1 MIMKIDGEDLHDTN
15 PFLLL
20 AKGIPDSKEHLN
32 LETLVLI
39 GAEFKD
45 GKPGFYLLSSR
56 HTDEF
61 RAHGEDLLDPLCK
74 LAGADPVKLNQ

>member
-1 MIMKIDGEDLHDTN
+1 MVMKIEGEDLHDKN
-15 PFLLL
+15 PFQLL
-20 AKGIPDSKEHLN
+20 AQGIPDVKEHLD

-45 GKPGFYLLSSR
+45 GKPGFYLLSSA

-74 LAGADPVKLNQ
+74 LAGVDQVKLNP